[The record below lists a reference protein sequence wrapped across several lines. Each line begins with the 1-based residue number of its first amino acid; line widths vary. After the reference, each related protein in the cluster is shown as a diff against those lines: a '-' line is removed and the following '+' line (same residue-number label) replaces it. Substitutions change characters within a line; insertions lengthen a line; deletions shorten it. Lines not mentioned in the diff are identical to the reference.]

1 METKFGRRLN
11 LRLYESHSLIYQS
24 LTFFP
29 EKKVVSASVNVKIQL
44 VCNFVFF
51 TKEFVSWSL
60 LLFLLFDSVYCEAC
74 CSRFLNMASDLRNI
88 LF

>member
-1 METKFGRRLN
+1 MRSGNYKFGRRLN

-60 LLFLLFDSVYCEAC
+60 LLFLLFDS
-74 CSRFLNMASDLRNI
+74 LLRGL
-88 LF
+88 LFMVFKYGL